1 MTQIISGKTVSAA
14 VKAEIRNETEKLAAQ
29 SIVPGL
35 AVVLVG
41 ADPASQVYVR
51 NKEKACAELGFYSEK
66 HLLPA
71 DITQEALLSKI
82 RSLNDDDRI
91 HGILVQLPLP
101 DHLDARQVMEAVA
114 PEKDVDG
121 FHPMNSGG
129 LIAGTHHFA
138 PCTPAGVMELLYR
151 SGIDPAGKHCVVLGR
166 SAIVG
171 KPMAL
176 LLLLADATVTVCHSK
191 TPDVAAVCRQADI
204 IITSVGKA
212 GFLTGDMVKPGATV
226 IDVGINRDENGK
238 LCGDADFASVA
249 AVAGAVTPV
258 PGGVG
263 PMTIAMLMKN
273 TLMAAKAN
281 RQRA

>member
-1 MTQIISGKTVSAA
+1 
-14 VKAEIRNETEKLAAQ
+14 
-29 SIVPGL
+29 
-35 AVVLVG
+35 
-41 ADPASQVYVR
+41 
-51 NKEKACAELGFYSEK
+51 
-66 HLLPA
+66 
-71 DITQEALLSKI
+71 
-82 RSLNDDDRI
+82 
-91 HGILVQLPLP
+91 
-101 DHLDARQVMEAVA
+101 MEMIA

-129 LIAGTHHFA
+129 LIAGTHRFA

-151 SGIDPAGKHCVVLGR
+151 SGFDPAGKHCVVLGR

-191 TPDVAAVCRQADI
+191 TSDVAAICRQADL

-226 IDVGINRDENGK
+226 IDVGINRDADGK
-238 LCGDADFASVA
+238 LCGDADFASVS

-273 TLMAAKAN
+273 TLTAAK
-281 RQRA
+281 RK

>member
-1 MTQIISGKTVSAA
+1 MAQIISGKTISTA
-14 VKAEIRNETEKLAAQ
+14 VKAEIRTETEQLAMQ
-29 SIVPGL
+29 GIVPGL

-71 DITQEALLSKI
+71 DITQAELLDKI
-82 RSLNDDDRI
+82 RALNADDRI

-101 DHLDARQVMEAVA
+101 DHLDARQVMEMIA

-129 LIAGTHHFA
+129 LIAGTHCFA

-151 SGIDPAGKHCVVLGR
+151 SGFDPAGKHCVVLGR

-191 TPDVAAVCRQADI
+191 TSDVAAICRQADL

-226 IDVGINRDENGK
+226 IDVGINRDADGK
-238 LCGDADFASVA
+238 LCGDADFASVS

-273 TLMAAKAN
+273 TLTAAK
-281 RQRA
+281 RK